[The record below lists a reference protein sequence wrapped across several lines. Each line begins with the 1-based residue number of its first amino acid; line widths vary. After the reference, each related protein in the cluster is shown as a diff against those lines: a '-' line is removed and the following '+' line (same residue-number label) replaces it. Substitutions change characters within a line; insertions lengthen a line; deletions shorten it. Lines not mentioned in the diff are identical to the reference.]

1 MKAIACLVSA
11 LLLAAMA
18 APADASKSTRKQKR
32 HTSGHTKQVK
42 APKTEVNTQSD
53 YIERDV
59 NKLPFGTS
67 VWWDQMLRENRL
79 TCCN

>member
-1 MKAIACLVSA
+1 MKVIACLA
-11 LLLAAMA
+11 AMLLLIAAS
-18 APADASKSTRKQKR
+18 APADAKMQHRKHKR
-32 HTSGHTKQVK
+32 PVGHAKLVK
-42 APKTEVNTQSD
+42 PPKAVVDTQSD
-53 YIERDV
+53 YYERDV

>member
-1 MKAIACLVSA
+1 MKVAIWLVAA
-11 LLLAAMA
+11 LLLTAMA
-18 APADASKSTRKQKR
+18 TPVDAKTARKHKR
-32 HTSGHTKQVK
+32 HVASHVKQEKVRK
-42 APKTEVNTQSD
+42 PIVDTQSD